1 MGLFMGTLVVKNL
14 PDDLHKRLR
23 QLAKRNDRSVTE
35 QAIQLI
41 ESGLSGMSEPVKRSS
56 MIAVKGARAISRK
69 ELEAAL
75 HDDRYR
81 HYASL
86 DELNAHID
94 ELRSDRDDMPR

>member
-1 MGLFMGTLVVKNL
+1 MGTLVVMNL

-23 QLAKRNDRSVTE
+23 QLAERNDRSVTK

-41 ESGLSGMSEPVKRSS
+41 ESGLSKPVSHLLTLMVKDERAMSRE
-56 MIAVKGARAISRK
+56 

-75 HDDRYR
+75 HDGRYR

-86 DELNAHID
+86 DELNAHMD
-94 ELRSDRDDMPR
+94 ELRSD